1 MKDAICK
8 CGHVKSLHWQQ
19 LFDCL
24 IEGCLCTSFETAESP
39 VAAAPALP
47 EPTPCKECCGSGHTF
62 TGRHYRGND
71 VNEPCKSCNG
81 TGRRVAETMEAHRF
95 NPGRSG
101 NSCLFRDKEFI
112 CTGSEQNP
120 RHAPAL
126 PEVAPE
132 FTDAQIIANLRQQVI
147 WLESS
152 LAAAKGG
159 GETAEDAFRR
169 GFFEGVQAQWIQPN
183 RVPPVPPY
191 TPPDNKGDG
200 TQHDSSTC
208 RMNNCPACQ
217 QESNIEGIR

>member
-1 MKDAICK
+1 MQD
-8 CGHVKSLHWQQ
+8 V
-19 LFDCL
+19 
-24 IEGCLCTSFETAESP
+24 IESYIQETAEEI

-47 EPTPCKECCGSGHTF
+47 EPQTAVCRFDDAPIYRRDDGEWL
-62 TGRHYRGND
+62 HYSNFKGD
-71 VNEPCKSCNG
+71 LFHEPEPK
-81 TGRRVAETMEAHRF
+81 A
-95 NPGRSG
+95 
-101 NSCLFRDKEFI
+101 
-112 CTGSEQNP
+112 
-120 RHAPAL
+120 AL
-126 PEVAPE
+126 PEVAPTE
-132 FTDAQIIANLRQQVI
+132 LPPLVTQGSIIPEDLVRVYLQASEESLTLELIERIACRERQLRGALSQ
-147 WLESS
+147 